1 MGTGS
6 AAPAPASAL
15 SRLTALALITLFLG
29 LGLGPVTVAR
39 AEVDAAHASSGRQG
53 PRMGRSGPAFLDGG
67 FDASDVIWDDDGV
80 DAFLRAAARSKARQ
94 KALTQDQERRRYLS
108 SASLASYLG
117 IQSVKAVHVPVP
129 VNLILVGFFGEGHM
143 GLKLD
148 HADLVAW
155 LEHADH
161 VRPHARLPAPT
172 HAARARARS
181 RSIRTPDNAAAGSGS
196 SPLRQSDEA
205 PTNSVA
211 RFNFTCHVVDVGV
224 KVTAV
229 LERAMRLYS
238 RPLRPVNPLGD
249 ETRLRH
255 SRDSVAAHHVDAKAF
270 SALVDDLVADLDL
283 TDSYTLVL
291 MNPRRSNMGAKYG
304 YREGFSDDEA
314 EFLRSKRT
322 ELLREAKRRG
332 GTRARAPAPTTGP
345 RSRHAEYFRAMGRRK
360 FKSDDRSAAG
370 DAWARK
376 ASKSLDLQEKE
387 AYAAAKNHGSLFAH
401 ALRVL
406 TGDDKGAARR
416 LTAALDGAAADLDG
430 ADGSMMGDR
439 ERDAVARN
447 DDKPASFYHSPE
459 CLVDLYVGH
468 GRASFVD
475 LSAGPFAWGP
485 LVGGEGLRNVRDL
498 PDVDLRFGG
507 LDVSVLEALFGVGA
521 ASRAELAALHTE
533 LDAMREQRKT
543 EDVDP
548 KDVSATLRAELDVY
562 SMFATKHCK
571 DGSPPGRVG
580 LCEDL
585 ARRTREIETAL
596 EDSSAGGI
604 EPIVT
609 DFSIFGDDAAATN
622 ASLAHDLFV
631 SELVSVV
638 SRWYS
643 HAVAPA
649 SSAGARRYHRR
660 VSVLVYMLSASPGSS
675 GASGTWGGTTAGA
688 LHGQL
693 HGGGSGFDVDGFHDE
708 LRGLM
713 LPDQHLTVTT
723 QRLSSSD
730 DPALA
735 AALLAATRSG
745 TSPALDPVSGKVVAR
760 KVHWLDSAE
769 VHAQLNAA
777 AHGGS
782 SEPRRA
788 RRRGGERSAQT
799 DAGKKADALEIPVF
813 VVEADVTSANPGDAA
828 ADRLH
833 DPPTPLLIDGEHV
846 AVSLPDMVLVAQSAS
861 RSWDSPVGCDGGDA
875 RWNLRDPTDAA
886 VAAVAEHLGGALPS
900 HLGYN
905 RARRAVEHDWLWSV
919 GNNPFSGTA
928 RGSRLSETHRDWV
941 HRSYA
946 LTAIDASAAKVNAGV
961 RALSRVTPC
970 AEGWESLERWDA
982 PAHPSSLTHVHRGVA
997 ESWMAVAEEVGRLNF
1012 ADAARL
1018 GVELEQRADD
1028 FLRLSDATAN
1038 AMTPLA
1044 CTKRRRVPAVHWAML
1059 AAIVV
1064 AVVAARTASPRRLK
1078 PKVN

>member
-6 AAPAPASAL
+6 AAEAPASARIL
-15 SRLTALALITLFLG
+15 SRLTALALLTLFLG

-39 AEVDAAHASSGRQG
+39 AEVDAAHASSGRSG

-129 VNLILVGFFGEGHM
+129 VNLILVGFSGEGHM

-172 HAARARARS
+172 HAARPRARS
-181 RSIRTPDNAAAGSGS
+181 RSIRTPGKKGAGS
-196 SPLRQSDEA
+196 SPLQQLDEA

-283 TDSYTLVL
+283 ADSYTLVV

-304 YREGFSDDEA
+304 YREGFSDDEV
-314 EFLRSKRT
+314 EFLRAKRT

-332 GTRARAPAPTTGP
+332 GTRARAPAPA
-345 RSRHAEYFRAMGRRK
+345 SRRASHHTEYFRTGYFRRK
-360 FKSDDRSAAG
+360 FASDDRSAAG

-376 ASKSLDLQEKE
+376 ASKALDVQEKE
-387 AYAAAKNHGSLFAH
+387 SFADAKNHGLLFAQ

-430 ADGSMMGDR
+430 VDGSMMGER
-439 ERDAVARN
+439 EREAVAKN
-447 DDKPASFYHSPE
+447 DKKPASFYHSPE

-507 LDVSVLEALFGVGA
+507 LDVSILEALFGVK
-521 ASRAELAALHTE
+521 RLAALHTE
-533 LDAMREQRKT
+533 LDAMREQRKK
-543 EDVDP
+543 DVADP
-548 KDVSATLRAELDVY
+548 KDAGATLRAELDVY
-562 SMFATKHCK
+562 SMFATKHCG
-571 DGSPPGRVG
+571 DGAQGRVG

-596 EDSSAGGI
+596 KDFSEGGI
-604 EPIVT
+604 APIVT
-609 DFSIFGDDAAATN
+609 DFSIFGDDDAATN

-631 SELVSVV
+631 SELGSVI

-649 SSAGARRYHRR
+649 AAGGSRRYHRR
-660 VSVLVYMLSASPGSS
+660 VSVLVYMLSASPGSN
-675 GASGTWGGTTAGA
+675 GASGTWGGTTHGA
-688 LHGQL
+688 LHG
-693 HGGGSGFDVDGFHDE
+693 HGGGGSGFDVDGFHDE

-723 QRLSSSD
+723 QRLAAAD

-735 AALLAATRSG
+735 AAFLAATRSG
-745 TSPALDPVSGKVVAR
+745 TSPALDQISGKVVAR

-769 VHAQLNAA
+769 VRAQLNAA
-777 AHGGS
+777 ADG
-782 SEPRRA
+782 A
-788 RRRGGERSAQT
+788 RRRGGGEQSVSKRVGEQRQL
-799 DAGKKADALEIPVF
+799 DAGKTSVALEIPVF
-813 VVEADVTSANPGDAA
+813 VVEADVTAA
-828 ADRLH
+828 ADA
-833 DPPTPLLIDGEHV
+833 DDDPTPLLIDGEHV

-861 RSWDSPVGCDGGDA
+861 RSWDSPVGCDGGDS

-886 VAAVAEHLGGALPS
+886 VAAVAEHLGGSLPS

-919 GNNPFSGTA
+919 GNNPFSSTA
-928 RGSRLSETHRDWV
+928 RGSRLAELHRDWV

-961 RALSRVTPC
+961 AALSRASPC
-970 AEGWESLERWDA
+970 AEGWESLQRWDA
-982 PAHPSSLTHVHRGVA
+982 PAHPASLTHVHRGVA
-997 ESWMAVAEEVGRLNF
+997 ESWMAVAEAVGRLNF
-1012 ADAARL
+1012 AEAARL

-1064 AVVAARTASPRRLK
+1064 AVVAARTVSPRRLK

>member
-1 MGTGS
+1 
-6 AAPAPASAL
+6 
-15 SRLTALALITLFLG
+15 
-29 LGLGPVTVAR
+29 
-39 AEVDAAHASSGRQG
+39 
-53 PRMGRSGPAFLDGG
+53 MGRSGPAFLDGG

-129 VNLILVGFFGEGHM
+129 VNLILVGFSGEGHM

-172 HAARARARS
+172 HAARPRARS
-181 RSIRTPDNAAAGSGS
+181 RSIRTRSIRTPKNAAGS
-196 SPLRQSDEA
+196 SPLRQLDET

-283 TDSYTLVL
+283 ADSYTLVV

-304 YREGFSDDEA
+304 YREGFSDDEV
-314 EFLRSKRT
+314 EFLRVKRT

-332 GTRARAPAPTTGP
+332 GTRARAPTPASSH
-345 RSRHAEYFRAMGRRK
+345 RSHHTEYFRARGRRK
-360 FKSDDRSAAG
+360 FASDDRSAAG

-376 ASKSLDLQEKE
+376 ASKFLDAQEKE
-387 AYAAAKNHGSLFAH
+387 SFAEAKNHGSLFAR

-406 TGDDKGAARR
+406 TGDDEGAARR
-416 LTAALDGAAADLDG
+416 LTAALDGAAADLDA
-430 ADGSMMGDR
+430 ADGSMMGER
-439 ERDAVARN
+439 ERDAVAKN
-447 DDKPASFYHSPE
+447 DRKPASFYHSPE

-507 LDVSVLEALFGVGA
+507 LDVGILEALFGVA
-521 ASRAELAALHTE
+521 ARRADLAALHTE
-533 LDAMREQRKT
+533 LDAMREQRKR
-543 EDVDP
+543 DDVVDP
-548 KDVSATLRAELDVY
+548 KDAGATLRAELDVY
-562 SMFATKHCK
+562 SMFAAKHCGD
-571 DGSPPGRVG
+571 DGASTRRVG

-596 EDSSAGGI
+596 EDASEGGI

-631 SELVSVV
+631 SELGSVV

-643 HAVAPA
+643 RAVAPA
-649 SSAGARRYHRR
+649 VSHGAARYHRR
-660 VSVLVYMLSASPGSS
+660 VSVLVYMLSASPGST
-675 GASGTWGGTTAGA
+675 GASGTWGGVAHGA
-688 LHGQL
+688 LHG
-693 HGGGSGFDVDGFHDE
+693 HGGGGGGFDVDGFHDE

-713 LPDQHLTVTT
+713 LPDQRVTVTT
-723 QRLSSSD
+723 QRLNAAD

-769 VHAQLNAA
+769 VHAQLKVLA
-777 AHGGS
+777 GG
-782 SEPRRA
+782 A
-788 RRRGGERSAQT
+788 RRKSGGEK
-799 DAGKKADALEIPVF
+799 DAGKKSVALEIPVF
-813 VVEADVTSANPGDAA
+813 VVEADATAGTTDA
-828 ADRLH
+828 D
-833 DPPTPLLIDGEHV
+833 DDPTPLLIDGERV

-861 RSWDSPVGCDGGDA
+861 RSWASPVGCDGGDA

-886 VAAVAEHLGGALPS
+886 VAAVAEHVGGALPS

-919 GNNPFSGTA
+919 GNNPFSATA
-928 RGSRLSETHRDWV
+928 RGSRLAELHRDWV

-946 LTAIDASAAKVNAGV
+946 LAAIDASAAKVNAGV
-961 RALSRVTPC
+961 AALGRASPC
-970 AEGWESLERWDA
+970 AEGWESLQRWDA
-982 PAHPSSLTHVHRGVA
+982 PAHPASLARVHRGVA
-997 ESWMAVAEEVGRLNF
+997 ESWMAIADAVGRLNF

-1018 GVELEQRADD
+1018 GEELERRADD
-1028 FLRLSDATAN
+1028 FLRLSDAAAN

-1044 CTKRRRVPAVHWAML
+1044 CTKRPRVPAVHWAML

>member
-1 MGTGS
+1 
-6 AAPAPASAL
+6 
-15 SRLTALALITLFLG
+15 
-29 LGLGPVTVAR
+29 
-39 AEVDAAHASSGRQG
+39 
-53 PRMGRSGPAFLDGG
+53 MGRSGPAFLDGG

-80 DAFLRAAARSKARQ
+80 DAFLRAAARSKARR
-94 KALTQDQERRRYLS
+94 KALTRDQERRRYLS

-129 VNLILVGFFGEGHM
+129 VNLILVGFSGEGHV

-172 HAARARARS
+172 HAARPRARS
-181 RSIRTPDNAAAGSGS
+181 RSFRTPENAARSS
-196 SPLRQSDEA
+196 SPLRQLDEA

-211 RFNFTCHVVDVGV
+211 RFNFTCHVVDVGM

-283 TDSYTLVL
+283 ADSYTLVV

-304 YREGFSDDEA
+304 YREGFSDDEV
-314 EFLRSKRT
+314 EFLRTKRT

-332 GTRARAPAPTTGP
+332 GTRTRAPTPASTS
-345 RSRHAEYFRAMGRRK
+345 RSHHTEYFRAMGRRK
-360 FKSDDRSAAG
+360 FASDDRSAAG

-376 ASKSLDLQEKE
+376 ASKFLDAQEKE
-387 AYAAAKNHGSLFAH
+387 SIAEAKNHGLLFAQ

-430 ADGSMMGDR
+430 ADGSMMGER
-439 ERDAVARN
+439 EWDAVAKN
-447 DDKPASFYHSPE
+447 DKKPASFYHSPE

-507 LDVSVLEALFGVGA
+507 LDVGILEALFGVA
-521 ASRAELAALHTE
+521 ARRADLAALHTE
-533 LDAMREQRKT
+533 LDAMREQRKR
-543 EDVDP
+543 DDVVDP
-548 KDVSATLRAELDVY
+548 KDAGATLRAELDVY
-562 SMFATKHCK
+562 SMFAAKHCGD
-571 DGSPPGRVG
+571 DGASTRRVG

-596 EDSSAGGI
+596 EDMSEGGI

-631 SELVSVV
+631 SELGSVV

-643 HAVAPA
+643 RVVAP
-649 SSAGARRYHRR
+649 SGSRGARRYHRR
-660 VSVLVYMLSASPGSS
+660 VSVLVYMLSASPGAT
-675 GASGTWGGTTAGA
+675 GASGTWGGVSHGA
-688 LHGQL
+688 LHG
-693 HGGGSGFDVDGFHDE
+693 HGGGGGGFDVDGFHDE

-713 LPDQHLTVTT
+713 LPDQRVTVTT
-723 QRLSSSD
+723 QRLSAAD

-745 TSPALDPVSGKVVAR
+745 TSPALDPASGKVVAR

-777 AHGGS
+777 ADG
-782 SEPRRA
+782 A
-788 RRRGGERSAQT
+788 RRKSGGDEK
-799 DAGKKADALEIPVF
+799 DAGKKSVALEVPVF
-813 VVEADVTSANPGDAA
+813 VVEADATAGTTDAA
-828 ADRLH
+828 D
-833 DPPTPLLIDGEHV
+833 DPTPLLIDGEHV

-861 RSWDSPVGCDGGDA
+861 RSWASPVGCDGGDA

-886 VAAVAEHLGGALPS
+886 VAAVAEHIGGALPS

-905 RARRAVEHDWLWSV
+905 RARRAMEHDWLWSV
-919 GNNPFSGTA
+919 GNNPFSATA
-928 RGSRLSETHRDWV
+928 RGSRLAELHRDWV

-961 RALSRVTPC
+961 AALGRASPC
-970 AEGWESLERWDA
+970 AEGWESLQRWDA
-982 PAHPSSLTHVHRGVA
+982 PAHPASLTHVHRGVA
-997 ESWMAVAEEVGRLNF
+997 ESWMAIADAVGRLNF

-1018 GVELEQRADD
+1018 GEELERRADD

-1044 CTKRRRVPAVHWAML
+1044 CTKRPRVPAVHWAML

-1064 AVVAARTASPRRLK
+1064 AVAAARASSPRRVK